1 MTKKDLKDLVTVL
14 VDRDND
20 DALSSLISD
29 LIKMVHET
37 ALTAV
42 EDTIIRS
49 GFQVLKDWIDL
60 ATDIVH
66 DNKDYIYDTSTLH
79 KYKDCCARLHAQL
92 IQAIKMIESN
102 NDYIRERGEYREQ
115 YYDK

>member
-1 MTKKDLKDLVTVL
+1 MTEKDLKDLVTVL
-14 VDRDND
+14 VDRDDD
-20 DALSSLISD
+20 DALSGLISD
-29 LIKMVHET
+29 LIKIVHES
-37 ALTAV
+37 ALTIV
-42 EDTIIRS
+42 EDTIIQS

-66 DNKDYIYDTSTLH
+66 DNRAYAYDTSTLH
-79 KYKDCCARLHAQL
+79 KYKDCCARLHSQL

-102 NDYIRERGEYREQ
+102 NDYIARRIEYHEQ